1 MRRGRG
7 KAGQPPGA
15 PGAGASDP
23 QSGTASDSA
32 SSRAARIDSRSLSAS
47 EQKARKNKMLQ
58 TPETI
63 TSEVLAFCQSIAPGS
78 LPPVYVPV
86 ILEKRSRYLHP
97 YRNVLAAIEA
107 TGVGQACTGWSIWEI
122 PNVCLKAEHHC
133 LWDGSDGRGPHD
145 IGTYVLERRLLFL
158 PDPAATFGPG
168 QNEWPRAA
176 YYTALQ
182 HDSLIFEYLGTMM
195 MQEE

>member
-1 MRRGRG
+1 
-7 KAGQPPGA
+7 
-15 PGAGASDP
+15 
-23 QSGTASDSA
+23 
-32 SSRAARIDSRSLSAS
+32 
-47 EQKARKNKMLQ
+47 MLQ
-58 TPETI
+58 IPETI
-63 TSEVLAFCQSIAPGS
+63 TPEVLAFCQSIAPRSG
-78 LPPVYVPV
+78 PPVYVPV
-86 ILEKRSRYLHP
+86 ILEKGPRYLQP
-97 YRNVLAAIEA
+97 YRNVLAQIEA

-195 MQEE
+195 MQEEFVREQLRPLDSLSSLSDDRQRMRYRILADEINRLEDAVFRKFGFVSQSGWAEAA